1 MKKRLSAC
9 MRQLECLSCVTKAK
23 KKFNSNGSKSLS
35 REGMLHLS
43 GIRLRIKEKSLVK
56 ALRLFHACFKQRL
69 LACKGTRDTRSAQL
83 LSRKQ

>member
-1 MKKRLSAC
+1 MLKLSNKS
-9 MRQLECLSCVTKAK
+9 Q

-43 GIRLRIKEKSLVK
+43 GIRQRIKEKSLVK

-69 LACKGTRDTRSAQL
+69 FACKGTRDTRSAQL

>member
-1 MKKRLSAC
+1 M
-9 MRQLECLSCVTKAK
+9 
-23 KKFNSNGSKSLS
+23 
-35 REGMLHLS
+35 HLS

-69 LACKGTRDTRSAQL
+69 LACKGMRDTRSAQL

>member
-1 MKKRLSAC
+1 MLKLRNKS
-9 MRQLECLSCVTKAK
+9 Q

-35 REGMLHLS
+35 RKGMLHLS
-43 GIRLRIKEKSLVK
+43 GIRLCIKKPLVK

-69 LACKGTRDTRSAQL
+69 LACKGTKDTRSAQL